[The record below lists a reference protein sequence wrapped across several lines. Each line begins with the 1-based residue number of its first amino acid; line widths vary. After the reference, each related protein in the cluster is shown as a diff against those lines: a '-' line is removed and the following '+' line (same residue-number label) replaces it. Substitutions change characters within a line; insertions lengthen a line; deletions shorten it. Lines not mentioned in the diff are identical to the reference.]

1 MPRITEGGLVFDFP
15 QGWQAVHFDETAFH
29 RRFQKMQDGIKALD
43 IIAIAP
49 NGVCW
54 LMEIKDYRRYR
65 RTRAVDLADEVVIK
79 VICSLAS
86 LLPAKLNA
94 NDAQESAFAAAVLGA
109 KRLRVCLHLEQP
121 RNPSRLFPRSV
132 DPADVLQKLRQKLKP
147 IDPHPRI
154 FSGDQARGWRV
165 EAARF

>member
-54 LMEIKDYRRYR
+54 LMEIKDYRLISPNIQCVNKNLFLY
-65 RTRAVDLADEVVIK
+65 
-79 VICSLAS
+79 
-86 LLPAKLNA
+86 
-94 NDAQESAFAAAVLGA
+94 FLGIMI
-109 KRLRVCLHLEQP
+109 E
-121 RNPSRLFPRSV
+121 
-132 DPADVLQKLRQKLKP
+132 
-147 IDPHPRI
+147 
-154 FSGDQARGWRV
+154 
-165 EAARF
+165 